1 MPHWFV
7 DFIEVGIAIFLVAL
21 NGFFVAAEF
30 ALVKVRGSQI
40 DELVRQRRPFSKTAL
55 WLAERLEDS
64 LSACQLGITMAS
76 LGLGWVGEP
85 AFARLL
91 DPVLTGIGITSQA
104 VIHGIAFTIAFTLI
118 TALHLVIGEQAPKIF
133 AIRRPEKVVL
143 WCAVPMKFFY
153 VLSYP
158 LLISLNWM
166 TSIILKRLGVDGLGH
181 DTPHSEDEIRAL
193 LRESHVHGEMSRSEH
208 RLLDAVFEFDD
219 IICRRVMVPRADVEF
234 FSLGQPLAECL
245 EQARRSRHT
254 RFPLCDGSFERVVGV
269 IHIKDLLGVQNDT
282 TVDLMSIARPPK
294 SVPENMHISR
304 LLRHFQG
311 TRQHMAFVVD
321 EYSNTIGIVTLENVL
336 EQIVGAV
343 QDEFDLETP
352 DIVPDGPGQY
362 VVHGSAPIDV
372 VEKVL
377 NIYRGDDEVD
387 TFSGLLMSRH
397 GEILEAG
404 DRIELDNAVAEVL
417 DVKGARAER
426 IRVTLDNSP
435 ADSTASDSE
444 TPGPGTSDA

>member
-1 MPHWFV
+1 
-7 DFIEVGIAIFLVAL
+7 
-21 NGFFVAAEF
+21 
-30 ALVKVRGSQI
+30 
-40 DELVRQRRPFSKTAL
+40 
-55 WLAERLEDS
+55 
-64 LSACQLGITMAS
+64 
-76 LGLGWVGEP
+76 
-85 AFARLL
+85 
-91 DPVLTGIGITSQA
+91 
-104 VIHGIAFTIAFTLI
+104 
-118 TALHLVIGEQAPKIF
+118 
-133 AIRRPEKVVL
+133 
-143 WCAVPMKFFY
+143 
-153 VLSYP
+153 
-158 LLISLNWM
+158 
-166 TSIILKRLGVDGLGH
+166 
-181 DTPHSEDEIRAL
+181 
-193 LRESHVHGEMSRSEH
+193 MSRSEH

-282 TVDLMSIARPPK
+282 TVDLTSIARPPK
-294 SVPENMHISR
+294 SVPENIHISR

>member
-234 FSLGQPLAECL
+234 FSLGQPLDECL

-282 TVDLMSIARPPK
+282 TVDVTSIARPPK